1 MKLPRLLFVLGYAGL
16 LPFFAGPVWLTFWPQ
31 TAPPALDQA
40 WLLWG
45 AMIAAFMAGSF
56 WGLALVVAENPAGLF
71 GILLSAVL
79 VALAWL
85 AMLLPFSSALWALAG
100 VFLLLALAE
109 VWRERT
115 LDPMSS
121 YLSLRI
127 TLTVGVFIAISW
139 RIALHV

>member
-1 MKLPRLLFVLGYAGL
+1 
-16 LPFFAGPVWLTFWPQ
+16 
-31 TAPPALDQA
+31 
-40 WLLWG
+40 
-45 AMIAAFMAGSF
+45 MIAAFMAGSF
-56 WGLALVVAENPAGLF
+56 WGLALVVADNPAGLF

-109 VWRERT
+109 IWRERT

>member
-16 LPFFAGPVWLTFWPQ
+16 LPFFLGPAWLTF
-31 TAPPALDQA
+31 APASAPLGLDQA

-56 WGLALVVAENPAGLF
+56 WGLALIVAENPAGLF
-71 GILLSAVL
+71 GMVLSAVL
-79 VALAWL
+79 LLAAW
-85 AMLLPFSSALWALAG
+85 ASMLLPFPLALWGLAA

-109 VWRERT
+109 IWRERT

-127 TLTVGVFIAISW
+127 QLTVGVFIAIVW
-139 RIALHV
+139 RIALHA